1 MDSKSLAAQLLE
13 SVRRE
18 GERPPIELWKELIA
32 RGAIDEK
39 GRVLLRAPYPMMS
52 SKRKKK
58 SR

>member
-1 MDSKSLAAQLLE
+1 MDSKSLASQLLE
-13 SVRRE
+13 EVRKD
-18 GERPPIELWKELIA
+18 GERPAIDRWKELIA